1 MAAAMVIGFGA
12 AGAGV
17 VVSAE
22 IDTAPGATTVI
33 LALVVFVAISVGTT
47 VWRVLR
53 RRGTPAHEVE
63 PPDVVL
69 QKV

>member
-1 MAAAMVIGFGA
+1 MALAMVIGCGA

-17 VVSAE
+17 AVSAE

-33 LALVVFVAISVGTT
+33 LALVAFVAISIGSAA
-47 VWRVLR
+47 WRMLR
-53 RRGTPAHEVE
+53 RRAQQPREVE

-69 QKV
+69 QS